1 MNKINKE
8 ELREKLKTY
17 LNGVKP
23 KLDSTYGF
31 DYYTGVTIHYI
42 AKYICDDIHPA
53 YLVDILLDLYDSR
66 EINIIYCS
74 TPQDYVCGAR
84 TTNLVLTINSKQLA
98 YDQIEF
104 NKIYYNAFNNIN
116 YDTLLQSWKELKY
129 FEIERLILEYT
140 KSTKYKS
147 IKALD
152 TDDETSEKMYTN
164 ITIPYII
171 KYVCPDFKTNDI
183 VDVIE
188 KLHYSKARNLF
199 ICPDINELVLTNFG
213 MHMRIKDNIEYV
225 IERLHSNYI

>member
-104 NKIYYNAFNNIN
+104 NTRYYNQFQNIN

-140 KSTKYKS
+140 KSTDLYA
-147 IKALD
+147 IEPLD
-152 TDDETSEKMYTN
+152 VDTPYYGKNYTN

-171 KYVCPDFKTNDI
+171 KYVCPDFETNDI
-183 VDVIE
+183 IDVIE
-188 KLHYSKARNLF
+188 KLYHSYVRKLF
-199 ICPDINELVLTNFG
+199 FCSDIQRLILSNCKYHNGSHDDYIENELNSN
-213 MHMRIKDNIEYV
+213 RI
-225 IERLHSNYI
+225 